1 MLTRKYTWKP
11 GNSIS
16 SQQKPISISLCLN
29 QASCLVS
36 SLQRSIISVL
46 LWVSLRQWQGNHI
59 GKFHTSH
66 TSLSG
71 FLLSWHQAPISFC
84 NWRLPQ
90 PYLVARYPEC
100 TYSNRFGVMFAVLP
114 HIGCE
119 PSWVHQVPLSD
130 FLVHWHMGHWT
141 TVCIGACKHRAHM
154 HQGKTCYAVANKRQ
168 MHSSCRV
175 LSTGIASALDG
186 QIGSL

>member
-1 MLTRKYTWKP
+1 MLTRKYTRKP
-11 GNSIS
+11 RNSIS
-16 SQQKPISISLCLN
+16 SQQKPISIALWLN

-100 TYSNRFGVMFAVLP
+100 TYSNRFGVLVCSIATY
-114 HIGCE
+114 
-119 PSWVHQVPLSD
+119 WVWTFMSSSSSFVRLSCSLAYGTLD
-130 FLVHWHMGHWT
+130 
-141 TVCIGACKHRAHM
+141 
-154 HQGKTCYAVANKRQ
+154 N
-168 MHSSCRV
+168 RV
-175 LSTGIASALDG
+175 QWCLQT
-186 QIGSL
+186 